1 MLKVENL
8 SAAYGGIKAVKNV
21 SLEVKQGEIVSV
33 PGANGAGK
41 TTLLKCICSAM
52 KKTSGTV
59 YFNGQKMP
67 DKPHDVVKLG
77 VVLVPEGRLIFTN
90 LTVYENLMAG
100 AYLCS
105 DKNKVK
111 ENLVLVYNL
120 FPRLLERKN
129 QFGGHLSGG
138 EQQMLAIGRA
148 LMINPKLIMLDE
160 PSLGLAPKIV
170 SQIFEIIKTVKSQG
184 TSILLVEQNAY
195 KALSISDRAYIMNV
209 GQIVKEGDP
218 EELLKDRS
226 LIEAYLGS

>member
-21 SLEVKQGEIVSV
+21 SLEVKEGEVVSV
-33 PGANGAGK
+33 LGANGAGK

-52 KKTSGTV
+52 KKSGGNV
-59 YFNGQKMP
+59 FFNGKKMP
-67 DKPHDVVKLG
+67 EKPHDVAKMG

-100 AYLCS
+100 AYLCN
-105 DKNKVK
+105 DKK
-111 ENLVLVYNL
+111 EVQDNLERVYNL
-120 FPRLLERKN
+120 FPILRERKN

-138 EQQMLAIGRA
+138 EQQMLAIARA
-148 LMINPKLIMLDE
+148 LMARPKLIMMDE

-170 SQIFEIIKTVKSQG
+170 SHIFEIIEKVKSEG
-184 TSILLVEQNAY
+184 TPILLVEQNAY

-209 GQIVKEGDP
+209 GEIVKEGVP